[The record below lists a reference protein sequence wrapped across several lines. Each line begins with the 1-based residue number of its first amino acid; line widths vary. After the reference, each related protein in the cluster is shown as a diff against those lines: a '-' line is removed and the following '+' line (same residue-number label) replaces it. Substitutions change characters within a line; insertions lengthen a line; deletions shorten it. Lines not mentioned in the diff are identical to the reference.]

1 MSPNIVSTA
10 SLLSSKGAA
19 MIRSR
24 RGRTPG
30 FTLIELLVVI
40 AIIAI
45 LIGLLLPAVQ
55 KVREAAARM
64 SCSNN
69 LHQIGLAIHNYASAY
84 GYFPPDETD
93 FNPNGGINPA
103 TGMQYPGNDPGVGMD
118 VIAKNN
124 DNVGQSNWTLMLPY
138 IEQGNV
144 YSLINTQLSIFNPV
158 NLPPVTGDPVAT
170 HGGTNPAY
178 STAIKTYLCPSDPA
192 PPTINYWNNFWGPP
206 GWGVVPACLNPPPV
220 QIWGRASYGALPGFH
235 SDFVNRFPPINQAA
249 LANEPGTIVNFNHGG
264 NSPVGFNSVSD
275 GLSNTW
281 IIGEDSGRPVGYNHS
296 HAIFTADY
304 GDGVGLLP
312 VDGVI
317 NPVGGGGGAWA
328 DSFNFFHL
336 DGAACDNSGG
346 RGGPCEMNYTSN
358 NELFS
363 FHTGGCNILFGDGSV
378 HFIADSISPP
388 LIIAFITKA
397 GGEVIDGSAY

>member
-1 MSPNIVSTA
+1 MP
-10 SLLSSKGAA
+10 
-19 MIRSR
+19 RSR
-24 RGRTPG
+24 SGRTPG

-84 GYFPPDETD
+84 SYFPPDETD

-103 TGMQYPGNDPGVGMD
+103 TGTQYPGNDTGVGPD
-118 VIAKNN
+118 VIAANN
-124 DNVGQSNWTLMLPY
+124 DNVGPSNWTLLLPY
-138 IEQGNV
+138 IEQGNI
-144 YSLINTQLSIFNPV
+144 YSMIDTTKSVFNPV
-158 NLPPVTGDPVAT
+158 NLPPAVGDPVAT

-178 STAIKTYLCPSDPA
+178 SNSIKTYLCPSDPA
-192 PPTINYWNNFWGPP
+192 PASLNNWNNFWGPP
-206 GWGVVPACLNPPPV
+206 GWGVVPACLLTPPV
-220 QIWGRASYGALPGFH
+220 QNWGRSSYGALPGFH
-235 SDFVNRFPPINQAA
+235 SDFVLRFFPTFYCPG
-249 LANEPGTIVNFNHGG
+249 ESGTICNFNHGG
-264 NSPVGFNSVSD
+264 NGRVGFNTVSD

-281 IIGEDSGRPVGYNHS
+281 IVGEDAGRPVGYNRQRT
-296 HAIFTADY
+296 IFTADF
-304 GDGVGLLP
+304 GDGVGLLA
-312 VDGVI
+312 VDGSI

-328 DSFNFFHL
+328 DPFSFFHL
-336 DGAACDNSGG
+336 DGAACDNTGG

-378 HFIADSISPP
+378 HFVADSISPS
-388 LIIAFITKA
+388 LVIAFITKS
-397 GGEVIDGSAY
+397 GGEVIPGDAY